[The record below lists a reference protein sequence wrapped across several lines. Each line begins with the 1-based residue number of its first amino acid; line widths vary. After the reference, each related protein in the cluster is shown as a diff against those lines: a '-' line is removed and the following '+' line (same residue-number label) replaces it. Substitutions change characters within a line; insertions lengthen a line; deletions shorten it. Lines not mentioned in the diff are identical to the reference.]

1 MSRGILGGAETNL
14 SSTTGL
20 SPGRAWACP
29 HKRGGS
35 VHFQGCEAHK
45 GGAPSYK
52 GGGGGAAAWVST
64 SMKPGRP
71 SLHPGFCVF
80 VAMTECPTSPG

>member
-52 GGGGGAAAWVST
+52 GGGGRCRCMGEHQHETGQAIPPPWVLRVC
-64 SMKPGRP
+64 G
-71 SLHPGFCVF
+71 HD
-80 VAMTECPTSPG
+80 